1 MGYLLLGGLFIW
13 PIVLESIIGL
23 WVIIERFIY
32 ILTVLPAKRRALS
45 ELTASVESGNPR
57 ADEHLGN
64 FGKAVLKA
72 FEEKSLDV
80 SLLAIQAEELVREVE
95 RHLTALHMVAQ
106 TAPLFGLLGTV
117 TGMIK
122 VFMAI
127 EAQTAAGQP
136 VSPSDLA
143 GGIWEAL
150 LTTAAGLMVGIPALM
165 AYIAFNRVVDRFAGD
180 ADNAIS
186 RIAHAAGRSGME
198 VM

>member
-1 MGYLLLGGLFIW
+1 MRYLLLGGLFIW

-32 ILTVLPAKRRALS
+32 VLTVLPARLRSLA
-45 ELTASVESGNPR
+45 ELVESVEGGNPK
-57 ADEHLGN
+57 AGEPLGD
-64 FGKAVLKA
+64 FGKSVLKA
-72 FEEKSLDV
+72 FEERSLDV
-80 SLLAIQAEELVREVE
+80 AILAIRADELVRDVE

-150 LTTAAGLMVGIPALM
+150 ITTAAGLIVGIPALM
-165 AYIAFNRVVDRFAGD
+165 AYIGFNRVVEHFAGEM
-180 ADNAIS
+180 DNAVT